1 MGMFF
6 ILDLTYKESFIVEQ
20 EESGKVI
27 YEETYGIFSLQKDE
41 VANIINKNLPVY
53 KNVFVDI
60 HMDCGIPYVM
70 VQSDDQKH
78 FVRVIKALK
87 KSMSFFM
94 MTLPNKTFQEM
105 LVELLVQRRIKIS
118 TAESMTG
125 GLIASTLVSVP
136 NASTVLEEAFI
147 VYSDDAKQ
155 KVLDV
160 SQYSLDTYGVCSEE
174 VAREMVEKLFLLTNA
189 EICISVTGIAGPTGG
204 DEKHPVGSVYIGL
217 KIFNQTEV
225 LFHTFKGN
233 RNQVRK
239 LATMTAICKVILH
252 FNH

>member
-1 MGMFF
+1 MFF
-6 ILDLTYKESFIVEQ
+6 ILDLTYKEIFIVEQ

-27 YEETYGIFSLQKDE
+27 YEETYGIFSLQEDE
-41 VANIINKNLPVY
+41 VANLINKNLPVY

-60 HMDCGIPYVM
+60 NMDSGIPYVR

-87 KSMSFFM
+87 KSLAFFM
-94 MTLPNKTFQEM
+94 MTLPNKTFEEM
-105 LVELLVQRRIKIS
+105 LVELLIQKRIKIS

-125 GLIASTLVSVP
+125 GLIASTLVGVP
-136 NASTVLEEAFI
+136 NASSVLQEAFI
-147 VYSDDAKQ
+147 VYSDEAKQ

-160 SQYSLDTYGVCSEE
+160 SPFSLETYGVCSQE
-174 VAREMVEKLFLLTNA
+174 VAREMVEKLYLLTNA

-204 DEKHPVGSVYIGL
+204 DETNPVGSVYIGL
-217 KIFNQTEV
+217 KTFNQTEV
-225 LFHTFKGN
+225 LFHKFRGD

-252 FNH
+252 FIH